1 MLCRYAVGV
10 GDAVGDAGDAL
21 VPPLLH
27 RIPATCLTPGFT
39 LPWIIGMHQSQ
50 EDWNY
55 MKNKRFR
62 IREQN
67 ALQEL
72 CSLIA

>member
-1 MLCRYAVGV
+1 MLNWVRGNDASMLCRYAVGV
-10 GDAVGDAGDAL
+10 GEGDAVGDAGDAL

-50 EDWNY
+50 EDWPCLG
-55 MKNKRFR
+55 
-62 IREQN
+62 I
-67 ALQEL
+67 
-72 CSLIA
+72 I